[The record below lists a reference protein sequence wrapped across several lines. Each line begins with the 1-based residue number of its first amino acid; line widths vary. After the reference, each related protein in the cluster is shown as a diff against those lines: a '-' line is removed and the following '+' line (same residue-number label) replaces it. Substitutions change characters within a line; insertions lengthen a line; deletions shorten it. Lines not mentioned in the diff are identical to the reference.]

1 MLISDDQHLH
11 QQINENQ
18 KKHSSE
24 LNHHLMN
31 DEIHDITDDKRF
43 QKKVKQF
50 VYQYFDKLADEGFQ
64 EEHEDN

>member
-43 QKKVKQF
+43 QKKVK
-50 VYQYFDKLADEGFQ
+50 
-64 EEHEDN
+64 